1 MHSIMRKKILV
12 EIKEVQQSIITRA
25 RKNAQCFIIEDLFNI
40 DGKYHPV
47 NEYNQ
52 EDRKNHFYD
61 LGKLNTLKEL
71 LVWVQ

>member
-1 MHSIMRKKILV
+1 MHQIMKNKILAEV
-12 EIKEVQQSIITRA
+12 KEVEKSIITRA

-47 NEYNQ
+47 NEYDQ
-52 EDRKNHFYD
+52 EDRENHFYD

-71 LVWVQ
+71 LVWAQ